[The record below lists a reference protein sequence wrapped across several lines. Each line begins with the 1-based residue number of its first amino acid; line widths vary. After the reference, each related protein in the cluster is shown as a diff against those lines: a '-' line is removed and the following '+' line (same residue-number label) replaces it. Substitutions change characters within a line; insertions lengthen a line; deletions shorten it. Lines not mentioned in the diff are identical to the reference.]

1 MAADRFRA
9 LHAVALALVSAC
21 ARQTLPDPAPAVR
34 AYADAARRGD
44 AKRIYAM
51 LSERSRRDLRPE
63 DVDRLVA
70 EQRRELVAQ
79 AAAVTGPYVAVRAS
93 ATVRYPDGET
103 ATLDIENGRFR
114 VGAAEGLPSLSR
126 TPQQALEQLRKA
138 LAHRSYP
145 VLLRALSPAVGSA
158 IESDLRAL
166 VEGLTRPEELDV
178 QVTGD
183 TALVRIEGGHS
194 VRLRRE
200 AGVWRVEDFE

>member
-1 MAADRFRA
+1 MAADRYKAPF
-9 LHAVALALVSAC
+9 AVALALTAAC
-21 ARQTLPDPAPAVR
+21 ARPAVPDPAPAVR
-34 AYADAARRGD
+34 AYAEAARRGD
-44 AKRIYAM
+44 ANRIYAM

-63 DVDRLVA
+63 DVQRLVA
-70 EQRRELVAQ
+70 EQKRELSAQ
-79 AAAVTGPYVAVRAS
+79 AAAVTGPHAALRAGAV
-93 ATVRYPDGET
+93 VRYPDGET
-103 ATLDIENGRFR
+103 AALDLDNGQFR

-138 LAHRSYP
+138 LARRSYP
-145 VLLRALSPAVGSA
+145 ALLRALSPAVGSA

-183 TALVRIEGGHS
+183 TAVVRIEGGHS